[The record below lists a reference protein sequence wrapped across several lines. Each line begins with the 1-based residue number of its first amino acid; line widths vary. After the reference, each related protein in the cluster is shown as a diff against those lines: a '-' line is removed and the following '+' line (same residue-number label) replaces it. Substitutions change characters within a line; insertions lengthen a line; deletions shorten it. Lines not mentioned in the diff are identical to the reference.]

1 MQEFKLKYYKKILLV
16 EDGSVDIDALSED
29 LAQCNPEIKIIVYR
43 QGSPCPQIIDID
55 ESDK

>member
-1 MQEFKLKYYKKILLV
+1 MRCYKKILLV
-16 EDGSVDIDALSED
+16 EDGSVDIDSLSKD

-43 QGSPCPQIIDID
+43 QGSPCPQIIDIC